1 MNLTDRLANFEKT
14 GQISPHPIDLL
25 EIQQHV
31 VKAGNFFADAQKT
44 TNTLDT
50 RFTVANSAGHQLLTA
65 ALKMKGYRTTTEKGH
80 RAVLYDLLDGL
91 VPGAAGAKGSL
102 SRAHNAR
109 NKADY
114 DGDDFD
120 VTEGLVEDVLDGVK
134 NVKEEVDLMFRQ
146 LQKAAQANANANAK
160 NNTTGS
166 PSMTRGTA
174 IGSGQN
180 GAQGKPQNKSSQ
192 HRGR

>member
-1 MNLTDRLANFEKT
+1 VNLTDRLANFERT
-14 GQISPHPIDLL
+14 GQIASHSTDPA

-31 VKAGNFFADAQKT
+31 LKAGNFLRDAQNT
-44 TNTLDT
+44 TNSLDT

-80 RAVLYDLLDGL
+80 RMILYDLLDGL
-91 VPGAAGAKGSL
+91 VPGAAGAKVSL

-120 VTEGLVEDVLDGVK
+120 V
-134 NVKEEVDLMFRQ
+134 RR
-146 LQKAAQANANANAK
+146 A
-160 NNTTGS
+160 S
-166 PSMTRGTA
+166 R
-174 IGSGQN
+174 
-180 GAQGKPQNKSSQ
+180 
-192 HRGR
+192 